1 MTTSVILVFF
11 VKRNSIKK
19 LLETLLSVVSLKTNM
34 SDFNVGNESIEL
46 ECEVCKSKLKATV
59 KQFAEEV
66 IIKCPNCGE
75 SYKLKAKDDSAREVM
90 KKVDELNRK
99 INEIFK

>member
-1 MTTSVILVFF
+1 
-11 VKRNSIKK
+11 
-19 LLETLLSVVSLKTNM
+19 M

>member
-19 LLETLLSVVSLKTNM
+19 LLETLLSVVCLKTNM